1 MGCFAGVGPLAV
13 AGRTA
18 AAFAQTA
25 VPGTD
30 IVGLLDCENCFPG
43 LCGGLLPCRDSQ
55 PVVGREL
62 VRVLALEAGGH
73 TAWEPAV
80 PGTSLLQAEHDIAFG
95 QPFVC
100 LEVVLWQP
108 LPILA
113 LAAVVVG

>member
-1 MGCFAGVGPLAV
+1 MFI

-30 IVGLLDCENCFPG
+30 IVGLLDCEICFPC
-43 LCGGLLPCRDSQ
+43 LRGGLLPCRDSQ

-62 VRVLALEAGGH
+62 GRVLAF

-80 PGTSLLQAEHDIAFG
+80 SGTSLLQAEHDIAFG

-100 LEVVLWQP
+100 LEVVIWQP